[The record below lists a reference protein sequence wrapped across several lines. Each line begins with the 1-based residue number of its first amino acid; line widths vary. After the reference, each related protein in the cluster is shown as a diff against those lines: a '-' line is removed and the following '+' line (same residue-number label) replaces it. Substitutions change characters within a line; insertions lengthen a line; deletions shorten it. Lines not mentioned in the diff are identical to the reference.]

1 MSKSVNIS
9 NEELYQEVQNLCSHK
24 MSSII
29 YQRLRSLIE
38 IYVKNSVFQYV
49 EPINEYVTFLK
60 MLEKCWNAYCD
71 QMVNWFFSMKKLL
84 FYFLFPPPHS
94 NR

>member
-49 EPINEYVTFLK
+49 EPINENITFLK

-71 QMVNWFFSMKKLL
+71 QMVNLVLFFCEK
-84 FYFLFPPPHS
+84 H
-94 NR
+94 